1 MTKSVSQIK
10 NEKTPTKLS
19 GEVNRDQMI
28 KMAIEES
35 SYDQSLNL
43 PISGRNM
50 VQDSLEE
57 QIIF

>member
-10 NEKTPTKLS
+10 NEKNPTKLS
-19 GEVNRDQMI
+19 GEANRDQMI

-35 SYDQSLNL
+35 SYGQSLNL
-43 PISGRNM
+43 AISGRNM